1 MRGLLRALL
10 LALAATVLAPI
21 AAYAQASITGVVKDT
36 SGAVLPGVTVEVSSP
51 ALIEKARSTVTDGSG
66 LYQIISLPPGAYAV
80 TFTLTG
86 FNTVKREG
94 VELAGSFIATIN
106 GEMKVGAVAETIT
119 VTGETPLVD
128 VQSAAV
134 QKVVTKEVV
143 DAIPTGR
150 LGINLAALQPGII
163 LGAAGGVGVANSNSL
178 ATQDVGGTAGDSFT
192 DLAIHGGKPAE
203 QRQTIGGVSAATT
216 IRFGE
221 SLSSSPSFTAMQEMA
236 LNTSGADA
244 TMAGGGVQMAYV
256 PRDGGNTFKGLM
268 FASGATG
275 GMQGTNYTTG
285 SGVGAACTPIE
296 SLFCRGLL
304 PGPGG
309 SQPGALVHVYDYNP
323 GFGGPIMKD
332 KLWFFATARWTEAVN
347 QVLNDYPNANYT
359 LGVTNPRLLN
369 ATTMAYVPNTSAPL
383 DQTWGGGGHFWEQ
396 TVRLS
401 WQASEK
407 NKFGAYYNN
416 KKREYTNG
424 VTTTS
429 HEALPT
435 TYFFPFS
442 DNLLQW
448 SSPRTNR
455 LLLDAAF
462 WRHQET
468 WGNRMADS
476 SITDPLSVG
485 ITDLAPVS
493 SVPGYTQLIN
503 NYHGHVGATDTASHN
518 PNYRG
523 NFNVS
528 YVTGSHTFKTGVD
541 VNGAF
546 RWALSQA
553 VLPYSYVVST
563 LPNNG
568 VGAGIP
574 VPVGLML
581 NTYGCTDPLSR
592 VVSGQVVGGATSI
605 QPGCP
610 VDTVGSPNRVRTEG
624 GTYVQD
630 KWTLNRMTLQAGVR
644 LDWFYSQNPAFH
656 LYPSLVTP
664 LRNYDVPEFSTTQYK
679 DITPKVGMSYDLFG
693 DGKTAIKANISKYV
707 LGQALVLGGLA
718 SQAGYNIATATT
730 GVGRSWTDNN
740 KNGVPDCDLTNP
752 AAQGPTL
759 GGSLAQIDSCG
770 AVTGANAL
778 IYANTLNPNLA
789 VQNDARY
796 GWGKRPYSWEFSV
809 SAQHELGRGISINGG
824 VFKRWFGNFLVTD
837 DLNHPANTYTQ
848 YSINPAGIP
857 APGASAGG
865 ATLPAGLYTSGFYNV
880 NDTLAA
886 NNLTGLS
893 DSMYPGSNVYDHW
906 FGFDLGTSMRLPH
919 GIIFQGGLSTGH
931 QTTDYCDVIDPAKA
945 GPNAALNMLSG
956 LNVLGATSSVSAC
969 HMDQKWLPQVKF
981 LGSYTV
987 PKIDVQLGAAYQSI
1001 PGVEMFANY
1010 AAPNAVIQQSLGR
1023 LPTGGIATGTTALSL
1038 LPPGQNYYTRF
1049 NQIDLRL
1056 GKIIRLARTRS
1067 NLSLDIYNITN
1078 SDVLSG
1084 ISSTYVTWLAPTSVV
1099 APRLLKVSWTFD
1111 F

>member
-1 MRGLLRALL
+1 MRGLLKFAS
-10 LALAATVLAPI
+10 LAFAVLVLAPA
-21 AAYAQASITGVVKDT
+21 AAYAQASIAGTVKDA
-36 SGAVLPGVTVEVSSP
+36 SGAVLPGVTVEVASP
-51 ALIEKARSTVTDGSG
+51 ALIEKTRSTVTDGSG
-66 LYQIISLPPGAYAV
+66 LYQIISLPPGAYSV
-80 TFTLTG
+80 TFSLQG
-86 FNTVKREG
+86 FSTFKRDG
-94 VELAGSFIATIN
+94 VELTGSFIATIN
-106 GEMKVGAVAETIT
+106 ADMKVGQVAETIT

-150 LGINLAALQPGII
+150 LAINLAALQPGII
-163 LGAAGGVGVANSNSL
+163 IGATQNIGQSNTNALGS
-178 ATQDVGGTAGDSFT
+178 QDVGGTAGDSFT
-192 DLAIHGGKPAE
+192 DLAIHGGKPSE

-216 IRFGE
+216 IRWGE
-221 SLSSSPSFTAMQEMA
+221 SLSSSPSFTAMQEVA
-236 LNTSGADA
+236 INTSGADA
-244 TMAGGGVQMAYV
+244 TMAGGGVQMNYV

-268 FASGATG
+268 FASGATS
-275 GMQGTNYTTG
+275 GMQGNNYSSG
-285 SGVGAACTPIE
+285 SGVGAACAPIE

-304 PGPGG
+304 A
-309 SQPGALVHVYDYNP
+309 QPGALVHVWDYNP
-323 GFGGPIMKD
+323 GVGGPIAKD
-332 KLWFFATARWTEAVN
+332 KLWFFGTARWTEAVN
-347 QVLNDYPNANYT
+347 QVPNDYPNANYT

-383 DQTWGGGGHFWEQ
+383 DKTYGGGGQFWEQ
-396 TVRLS
+396 TMRLT

-407 NKFGAYYNN
+407 NKFSAYYNN
-416 KKREYTNG
+416 KKRTYVNG
-424 VTTTS
+424 VSTTS
-429 HEALPT
+429 HEALPA

-442 DNLLQW
+442 DNLVQW

-468 WGNRMADS
+468 WGNKMADS

-493 SVPGYTQLIN
+493 SVPGYTQLIQ
-503 NYHGHVGATDTASHN
+503 NYHGHVGATDTGSHN

-528 YVTGSHTFKTGVD
+528 YVTGSHTFKTGFD
-541 VNGAF
+541 LNGAF

-592 VVSGQVVGGATSI
+592 IVSGRIVGGATSI

-610 VDTVGSPNRVRTEG
+610 VDTVGSPNRVNTEG
-624 GTYVQD
+624 GTFVQD
-630 KWTLNRMTLQAGVR
+630 KWTMNRMTVQAGVR

-679 DITPKVGMSYDLFG
+679 DITPKVGVSYDLFG
-693 DGKTAIKANISKYV
+693 DGKTAIKANVGKYV

-718 SQAGYNIATATT
+718 SQGGYNIATATT
-730 GVGRSWTDNN
+730 GVGRSWTDTN

-759 GGSLAQIDSCG
+759 AGALQQVDACG
-770 AVTGANAL
+770 AVTGGNAL
-778 IYANTLNPNLA
+778 IYNNTLSPNLA
-789 VQNDARY
+789 VDPDARY

-809 SAQHELGRGISINGG
+809 SVQHELGRGVSVNGG

-848 YSINPAGIP
+848 YSISPAGIP
-857 APGASAGG
+857 AAPASAGG
-865 ATLPAGLYTSGFYNV
+865 ASLPAATYTGGFYNV
-880 NDTLAA
+880 NDTAPA
-886 NNLTGLS
+886 NNLTALS
-893 DSMYPGSNVYDHW
+893 DKLYPGSNVYDHW
-906 FGFDLGTSMRLPH
+906 FGFDIGTSMRLPH

-945 GPNAALNMLSG
+945 GNTAALNMLNG
-956 LNVLGATSSVSAC
+956 LNILGAASSVSAC

-1010 AAPNAVIQQSLGR
+1010 SAPNSVVQQSLGR

-1049 NQIDLRL
+1049 NQLDLRL

-1067 NLSLDIYNITN
+1067 NLSLDIYNIFN

-1084 ISSTYVTWLAPTSVV
+1084 ISSTYTTWLAPTSVV
-1099 APRLLKVSWTFD
+1099 PPRLLKVSWTFD

>member
-1 MRGLLRALL
+1 MRGLIRFVS
-10 LALAATVLAPI
+10 LAFAVVVLAPA
-21 AAYAQASITGVVKDT
+21 AAYAQASIAGVVKDA
-36 SGAVLPGVTVEVSSP
+36 SGAVLPGVTVEVASP
-51 ALIEKARSTVTDGSG
+51 ALIEKTRSTVSDGSG
-66 LYQIISLPPGAYAV
+66 LYQIVSLPPGTYSV
-80 TFTLTG
+80 TFSLQGFSTYKRDGIELTG
-86 FNTVKREG
+86 
-94 VELAGSFIATIN
+94 SFVATIN
-106 GEMKVGAVAETIT
+106 ADMKVGQVAETIT

-150 LGINLAALQPGII
+150 LAINLAALQPGII
-163 LGAAGGVGVANSNSL
+163 IGATQNIGQSNTNALGS
-178 ATQDVGGTAGDSFT
+178 QDVGGTAGDSFT
-192 DLAIHGGKPAE
+192 DLAIHGGKPSE

-216 IRFGE
+216 IRWGE
-221 SLSSSPSFTAMQEMA
+221 SLSSSPSFTAMQEVA
-236 LNTSGADA
+236 INTSGADA
-244 TMAGGGVQMAYV
+244 TMAGGGVQMNYV

-275 GMQGTNYTTG
+275 GMQGNNYSTG
-285 SGVGAACTPIE
+285 SRDASGNCTPID
-296 SLFCRGLL
+296 SLYCRGLL
-304 PGPGG
+304 T
-309 SQPGALVHVYDYNP
+309 QPGALVHVYDYNP
-323 GFGGPIMKD
+323 GFGGPIAKD
-332 KLWFFATARWTEAVN
+332 KMWFFVTARWTEAVN
-347 QVLNDYPNANYT
+347 YVPNDYPNANYT
-359 LGVTNPRLLN
+359 LGVTNPRVLN
-369 ATTMAYVPNTSAPL
+369 ATTMAYVPNTNAPL

-396 TVRLS
+396 TLRMT

-407 NKFGAYYNN
+407 NKFAAYYNN

-493 SVPGYTQLIN
+493 SVPGYTQLIQ
-503 NYHGHVGATDTASHN
+503 NYHGHVGATDTGSHN

-528 YVTGSHTFKTGVD
+528 YVTGSHTFKTGFD
-541 VNGAF
+541 LNGAF

-581 NTYGCTDPLSR
+581 NTYGCTDPLTR

-630 KWTLNRMTLQAGVR
+630 KWTLNRMTVQAGVR

-679 DITPKVGMSYDLFG
+679 DITPKVGVSYDLFG
-693 DGKTAIKANISKYV
+693 DGKTAIKANVGKYV

-718 SQAGYNIATATT
+718 SQAGYNIGTATT

-740 KNGVPDCDLTNP
+740 KNGVPDCDLTNA

-759 GGSLAQIDSCG
+759 TGALQQIDSCG

-778 IYANTLNPNLA
+778 IYNNTLNPNLA

-809 SAQHELGRGISINGG
+809 SAEHQLFRGVSVNGG
-824 VFKRWFGNFLVTD
+824 VYRRWFGNFLVTD

-857 APGASAGG
+857 VAGPSAGG
-865 ATLPAGLYTSGFYNV
+865 ATLPASLYTGGFYNV
-880 NDTLAA
+880 NDTAPA
-886 NNLTGLS
+886 NLQTGLS
-893 DSMYPGSNVYDHW
+893 DTMYPGSNVIDHW

-931 QTTDYCDVIDPAKA
+931 QTTDYCGVIDPAKA
-945 GPNAALNMLSG
+945 GPTAALNMLT
-956 LNVLGATSSVSAC
+956 VLGVPLVNSSVSAC

-987 PKIDVQLGAAYQSI
+987 PKIDVQLGAAY
-1001 PGVEMFANY
+1001 
-1010 AAPNAVIQQSLGR
+1010 
-1023 LPTGGIATGTTALSL
+1023 
-1038 LPPGQNYYTRF
+1038 
-1049 NQIDLRL
+1049 
-1056 GKIIRLARTRS
+1056 
-1067 NLSLDIYNITN
+1067 
-1078 SDVLSG
+1078 
-1084 ISSTYVTWLAPTSVV
+1084 
-1099 APRLLKVSWTFD
+1099 
-1111 F
+1111 

>member
-1 MRGLLRALL
+1 MRGLIRFVS
-10 LALAATVLAPI
+10 LAFAVLVLAP
-21 AAYAQASITGVVKDT
+21 AVVYAQASIAGVVKDA
-36 SGAVLPGVTVEVSSP
+36 SGAVLPGVTVEVASP
-51 ALIEKARSTVTDGSG
+51 ALIEKTRSTASDGSG
-66 LYQIISLPPGAYAV
+66 LYQIISLPPGTYSV
-80 TFTLTG
+80 TFSLQGFSTYKRDGIELTG
-86 FNTVKREG
+86 
-94 VELAGSFIATIN
+94 SFVATIN
-106 GEMKVGAVAETIT
+106 ADMKVGAVAETIT

-134 QKVVTKEVV
+134 QKVVTKDVV

-178 ATQDVGGTAGDSFT
+178 STQDVGGTAGDSFT

-221 SLSSSPSFTAMQEMA
+221 SLSSSPSFTAMQEMS

-244 TMAGGGVQMAYV
+244 TMAGGGIQINYV

-275 GMQGTNYTTG
+275 GMQGTNYTSG

-323 GFGGPIMKD
+323 GFGGPIAKD

-347 QVLNDYPNANYT
+347 QVLNDYPNANYS
-359 LGVTNPRLLN
+359 LSGPRNALAGVQTAAGFTYP
-369 ATTMAYVPNTSAPL
+369 TMAYVPNTTAPL
-383 DQTWGGGGHFWEQ
+383 DKTYGGGGQFWEQ
-396 TVRLS
+396 TLRLT

-407 NKFGAYYNN
+407 NKFSAYYNN
-416 KKREYTNG
+416 KKRTYVNG
-424 VTTTS
+424 VSTTS
-429 HEALPT
+429 HEALPAS
-435 TYFFPFS
+435 YFFPFS

-485 ITDLAPVS
+485 ITDFAPVS
-493 SVPGYTQLIN
+493 SVPGYTQLIQ
-503 NYHGHVGATDTASHN
+503 NYHGHVGATDTGSHN

-528 YVTGSHTFKTGVD
+528 YVTGSHTFKTGFD
-541 VNGAF
+541 LNGAF

-553 VLPYSYVVST
+553 VLPYSYIVST

-568 VGAGIP
+568 AGAGIP

-581 NTYGCTDPLSR
+581 NTYGCTDPLQR
-592 VVSGQVVGGATSI
+592 IVSGQVVGGATSI

-610 VDTVGSPNRVRTEG
+610 VDTVGSPNRVLTEG

-630 KWTLNRMTLQAGVR
+630 KWTMNRMTVQAGVR

-656 LYPSLVTP
+656 LYPSVITP
-664 LRNYDVPEFSTTQYK
+664 LRNYDIPEFSTTQYK

-693 DGKTAIKANISKYV
+693 DGKTAIKANVGKYV

-718 SQAGYNIATATT
+718 SQAGYNIGTATT
-730 GVGRSWTDNN
+730 GVGRAWTDNN
-740 KNGVPDCDLTNP
+740 HNGVPDCDLTNP

-759 GGSLAQIDSCG
+759 GGS
-770 AVTGANAL
+770 
-778 IYANTLNPNLA
+778 
-789 VQNDARY
+789 
-796 GWGKRPYSWEFSV
+796 
-809 SAQHELGRGISINGG
+809 
-824 VFKRWFGNFLVTD
+824 
-837 DLNHPANTYTQ
+837 
-848 YSINPAGIP
+848 
-857 APGASAGG
+857 
-865 ATLPAGLYTSGFYNV
+865 
-880 NDTLAA
+880 
-886 NNLTGLS
+886 
-893 DSMYPGSNVYDHW
+893 
-906 FGFDLGTSMRLPH
+906 
-919 GIIFQGGLSTGH
+919 
-931 QTTDYCDVIDPAKA
+931 
-945 GPNAALNMLSG
+945 
-956 LNVLGATSSVSAC
+956 
-969 HMDQKWLPQVKF
+969 
-981 LGSYTV
+981 
-987 PKIDVQLGAAYQSI
+987 
-1001 PGVEMFANY
+1001 
-1010 AAPNAVIQQSLGR
+1010 
-1023 LPTGGIATGTTALSL
+1023 
-1038 LPPGQNYYTRF
+1038 
-1049 NQIDLRL
+1049 
-1056 GKIIRLARTRS
+1056 
-1067 NLSLDIYNITN
+1067 
-1078 SDVLSG
+1078 
-1084 ISSTYVTWLAPTSVV
+1084 
-1099 APRLLKVSWTFD
+1099 
-1111 F
+1111 